1 MKKNEA
7 KGNIMKHNFT
17 NSERQ
22 AVLYAR
28 VSSDEQ
34 EKEGFSIPAQQKLLR
49 KYAGENGISIV
60 QEYVDVE
67 TAKAAGRTGF
77 NQMVEFFEQQA
88 RIKDPDQRCR
98 TILVE
103 KTDRLYRNLK
113 DYVTLDELGVDIHF
127 VKENVVLSPD
137 SHSSERFMHGIKVLM
152 ARQYVDNLSE
162 EVKKGMLEKAEQG
175 IWPSK
180 APMGYLNFE
189 RDDKKK
195 VVIPDPEIGPIV
207 KRMFERYTAG
217 NVSLEDVGEL
227 AMAEGLPLKRE
238 GNFRAV
244 VQYTFKNP
252 FYYGDFRFKGKLYKG
267 IHEPLI
273 TRECWDKVQDVLDD
287 RRTKKLRKPKQRE
300 AFAFARLI
308 SCGHCGCSL
317 VGELKKGKYIYYHCT
332 YYRGRC
338 DEPYV
343 REEVLEEKFTD
354 ILRGLRFDDEVL
366 DWMRRALRESQADEQ
381 RYREEAVKRLRRDYD
396 KLQRRIDTMYVDKL
410 DGRIDAAFF
419 DQKQSEWRDEQN
431 RLMDSIAEHQQANES
446 YITEGIMLME
456 LANRAADL
464 FAKQPASEKRRLLEF
479 VLSNCSWANGELTP
493 NFRQPFDMI
502 ADMATAGAEKKA
514 AGMGPDDLCQVK
526 LPRQDSNLRQA
537 D

>member
-1 MKKNEA
+1 MMRHDYLANQ
-7 KGNIMKHNFT
+7 
-17 NSERQ
+17 RQ

-49 KYAGENGISIV
+49 NYAAENGILIV
-60 QEYVDVE
+60 EEYVDVE

-77 NQMVEFFEQQA
+77 NDMVEFFERQSK
-88 RIKDPDQRCR
+88 IKDADRRCR

-180 APMGYLNFE
+180 APMGYLNVE
-189 RDDKKK
+189 GPNGKK
-195 VVIPDPEIGPIV
+195 VVIPDPEVGPII
-207 KRMFERYTAG
+207 KRMFERYATG
-217 NVSLEDVGEL
+217 NMSLEDVGLL
-227 AMAEGLPLKRE
+227 AMEEGLPLKRE
-238 GNFRAV
+238 GNFRTV
-244 VQYTFKNP
+244 VQYTLKNP
-252 FYYGDFRFKGKLYKG
+252 FYYGDFLFKKKLYKG
-267 IHEPLI
+267 IHEGLVS
-273 TRECWDKVQDVLDD
+273 RECWDKVQDVRED
-287 RRTKKLRKPKQRE
+287 RRAKKTRKSKKRKS
-300 AFAFARLI
+300 FAFSRLI

-317 VGELKKGKYIYYHCT
+317 VGELKKGKYVYYHCT

-343 REEVLEEKFTD
+343 REEVLEEKFTE
-354 ILRGLRFDDEVL
+354 ILRQLHFDDEVL

-381 RYREEAVKRLRRDYD
+381 RYREEAVQPPRASRWQFLFAANHGRSKYHVLHRLRR
-396 KLQRRIDTMYVDKL
+396 K
-410 DGRIDAAFF
+410 
-419 DQKQSEWRDEQN
+419 
-431 RLMDSIAEHQQANES
+431 
-446 YITEGIMLME
+446 
-456 LANRAADL
+456 AAD
-464 FAKQPASEKRRLLEF
+464 FGSGSTPRDGPKTKETP
-479 VLSNCSWANGELTP
+479 CSVA
-493 NFRQPFDMI
+493 
-502 ADMATAGAEKKA
+502 ATH
-514 AGMGPDDLCQVK
+514 
-526 LPRQDSNLRQA
+526 
-537 D
+537 

>member
-1 MKKNEA
+1 MRREFSTKPS
-7 KGNIMKHNFT
+7 T
-17 NSERQ
+17 

-49 KYAGENGISIV
+49 KYAADNGISIV
-60 QEYVDVE
+60 EEYVDVE
-67 TAKAAGRTGF
+67 TAKAAGRAGF
-77 NQMVEFFEQQA
+77 NEMVEFFERQA
-88 RIKDPDQRCR
+88 KIKDDDRRCR

-113 DYVTLDELGVDIHF
+113 DYVTLDELRVDIHF

-175 IWPSK
+175 IWPSR
-180 APMGYLNFE
+180 APIGYINIE
-189 RDDKKK
+189 RPDGKK
-195 VVIPDPEIGPIV
+195 VIVPDPECAEIIT
-207 KRMFERYTAG
+207 RMFENYAKGTL
-217 NVSLEDVGEL
+217 SLEEVGEL

-244 VQYTFKNP
+244 VQYTLRNP
-252 FYYGDFRFKGKLYKG
+252 IYSGDFQFKGKLYRG
-267 IHEPLI
+267 VHQPLVS
-273 TRECWDKVQDVLDD
+273 RECWAKVQEMMNL
-287 RRTKKLRKPKQRE
+287 RRLKKTRKPKDRE
-300 AFAFARLI
+300 SFAFARLI

-317 VGELKKGKYIYYHCT
+317 VGELKKGKYVYYHCT

-343 REEVLEEKFTD
+343 REETLEEKFTE
-354 ILRGLRFDDEVL
+354 ILSRLRFDDEVL

-381 RYREEAVKRLRRDYD
+381 RFREESVQRLQAEYNR
-396 KLQRRIDTMYVDKL
+396 LQRRIDVMYVDKL
-410 DGRIDAAFF
+410 DGRIDARFF
-419 DQKQSEWRDEQN
+419 DQKQAEWRDEQN

-446 YITEGIMLME
+446 YISEGVMLLE
-456 LANRAADL
+456 LANRASEL
-464 FAKQPASEKRRLLEF
+464 FAKQPASEKRRLLDF
-479 VLSNCSWANGELTP
+479 VLSNCTWKGGELTP

-502 ADMATAGAEKKA
+502 ADMATDCAVKKVAGIAS
-514 AGMGPDDLCQVK
+514 GDLCQNE
-526 LPRQDSNLRQA
+526 LPD
-537 D
+537 

>member
-1 MKKNEA
+1 M
-7 KGNIMKHNFT
+7 
-17 NSERQ
+17 
-22 AVLYAR
+22 YAR

-34 EKEGFSIPAQQKLLR
+34 EKEGFSIPSQQKLLR
-49 KYAGENGISIV
+49 KYAGENGIDV
-60 QEYVDVE
+60 VEEYIDVE

-77 NQMVEFFEQQA
+77 TQMVEFFEQQA
-88 RIKDPDQRCR
+88 KIKDVERRCR

-180 APMGYLNFE
+180 APTGYLNIE
-189 RDDKKK
+189 GPNKKK

-207 KRMFERYTAG
+207 KRMFERYAVG
-217 NVSLEDVGEL
+217 NVSLEEVGLL
-227 AMAEGLPLKRE
+227 AMEEGLPMKRE

-244 VQYTFKNP
+244 VQYMFKNP
-252 FYYGDFRFKGKLYKG
+252 FYYGDFIFKKKLYKG
-267 IHEPLI
+267 IHEGLVS
-273 TRECWDKVQDVLDD
+273 RECWDKVQEVREK
-287 RRTKKLRKPKQRE
+287 RRASKLRKPKKRKS
-300 AFAFARLI
+300 FAFARMI
-308 SCGHCGCSL
+308 ACGHCGCSM

-332 YYRGRC
+332 HYRGKC

-343 REEVLEEKFTD
+343 REEVLEEKFTEV
-354 ILRGLRFDDEVL
+354 LRTLQFDDEVL

-381 RYREEAVKRLRRDYD
+381 KYREEAVALLQKDYN
-396 KLQRRIDTMYVDKL
+396 KLQQRIDAMYVDKL

-419 DQKQSEWRDEQN
+419 DQKQSEWREEQR
-431 RLMDSIAEHQQANES
+431 RLRDTIAEHETANES
-446 YITEGIMLME
+446 YIAEGIMLME
-456 LANRAADL
+456 LASRAADL
-464 FAKQPASEKRRLLEF
+464 FEKQTASEKRRLLEF
-479 VLSNCSWANGELTP
+479 VLSNCSWAGGEMTVE
-493 NFRQPFDMI
+493 FRQPFDMI
-502 ADMATAGAEKKA
+502 ADVAAECASKKA
-514 AGMGPDDLCQVK
+514 AGMAPDDLCQEK
-526 LPRQDSNLRQA
+526 LPETTTRQTTRSSR
-537 D
+537 